1 MGWRWSDATSGAD
14 TDTFGLAL
22 ELIRGL
28 KERNPRKDGDF
39 RHDIWRWKGH
49 DFAGALHDRV
59 RRWIDAAADPGGF
72 GTDPVLKAGPLAL
85 TVIAPVHVIYRI
97 MHHVFIR

>member
-1 MGWRWSDATSGAD
+1 MVRCD
-14 TDTFGLAL
+14 FGRRYRHFGFAL

-28 KERNPRKDGDF
+28 KERNPRKDVDF

-59 RRWIDAAADPGGF
+59 RRWIDAAADPGPGPRVTRF
-72 GTDPVLKAGPLAL
+72 GQIL
-85 TVIAPVHVIYRI
+85 
-97 MHHVFIR
+97 F